1 VSYPVPFE
9 RTRGWRVTLRGGS
22 RRPCGD
28 GPRRSS
34 VGCSAARP
42 LDTRADSGRGTS
54 DGHAARGAEIRV
66 LGAVLRRV
74 TGPLLHHIGV
84 SNAAKEIADEPI
96 QSLAS

>member
-1 VSYPVPFE
+1 RRILYS
-9 RTRGWRVTLRGGS
+9 RRGPRHFPYTTLFRS
-22 RRPCGD
+22 RPCGD

-34 VGCSAARP
+34 AGCSAARP